1 MVIRKFEYKDLD
13 AVLKIANESFPEK
26 YSPDFLLYLWTSY
39 PDGFLVASEKNNGV
53 VGFIISVKFS
63 KTDLR
68 VLMLAVSKEYRRQSI
83 GKSLL
88 RELLIRFPEVRRI
101 FLEVR
106 IDNEGAIKFYQK
118 NGFVI
123 KDIIEDF
130 YMDGT
135 PAYIMEKIIF

>member
-1 MVIRKFEYKDLD
+1 MAIRKFEYRDLD

-26 YSPDFLLYLWTSY
+26 YSSDFLIYLWTSY
-39 PDGFLVASEKNNGV
+39 PDGFLVAEKNNEV
-53 VGFIISVKFS
+53 VGFIISVKVS

-68 VLMLAVSKEYRRQSI
+68 VLMLAVSKKYRRQSI

-88 RELLIRFPEVRRI
+88 RELAIRFPEVRRI

-106 IDNEGAIKFYQK
+106 VDNEGAIKFYQK
-118 NGFVI
+118 NGFAI

-130 YMDGT
+130 YTDGS